1 MNMFSIVKK
10 NIKYNFYQYFLYL
23 ASMTLSITI
32 YFTFLSLQYNNQ
44 IILALTDTDKLQSAF
59 GASSILLLLFV
70 SIFIWYS
77 NNFFVKR
84 RKKDIGLY
92 SLLGVEKKQIGR
104 MLFYENFIM
113 GILALF
119 IGLAIGELFSVFFSM
134 ILVKLMGF
142 SIAITFTFNS
152 RAIIQTLLVFSVII
166 FLTSLQGYFIIYRFK
181 LIELFHA
188 TKKGEKINK
197 PSLVL
202 ALLAIAM
209 VGGSYW
215 LLLQSPESSNWGLH
229 FNRTIIILII
239 SMIIGSF
246 LLFHSLSAFFFV
258 LLQKNKSFYFKWS
271 NLLTFTQ
278 LTNRLKSNAFMFT
291 IISIL
296 NAGTLIAFG
305 FAYSIYY
312 NTLDTMK
319 NFVPYSYQYES
330 TTSDIDAKIRELIN
344 KEDNH
349 SLVFE
354 YDLEYTMVKGEV
366 SELSKVPGGYFYFD
380 ESFAVISNETYNQ
393 LVEKLDLDTIA
404 PLKKTEALT
413 IINNFIGSQDQQENV
428 NKSISLHSST
438 DDLKI
443 KIADNKSVSLLN
455 DPVQPFIIVVNDS
468 VYSQFRDENPPTTV
482 HTLKV
487 TNEVKSAALT
497 KKIMNVL
504 PSEAQFIS
512 FSDSY
517 QEAQSVY
524 GLLIFISGFL
534 GLVFLAASGSMIYFK
549 MLTEV
554 TDDKV
559 RYTTLKKLGVQ
570 KSEIMRVIAKQYS
583 VVFLLPLI
591 VGITHSCMILTAIS
605 NLMDIN
611 FIIPVIICIVSYTI
625 LYISYYVLTIISC
638 NKIVNA

>member
-1 MNMFSIVKK
+1 MNMFNIVRK
-10 NIKYNFYQYFLYL
+10 NIKHNFYQYFLYI

-32 YFTFLSLQYNNQ
+32 YFTFSSLQYNKQ
-44 IILALTDTDKLQSAF
+44 ISQALTDTEKLASAF

-113 GILALF
+113 GILALL
-119 IGLAIGELFSVFFSM
+119 IGLGIGELFSVFFSM

-181 LIELFHA
+181 LIELFQA

-197 PSLVL
+197 PSLLL

-209 VGGSYW
+209 IGGSYW
-215 LLLQSPESSNWGLH
+215 LLQLSPESRNWDQN
-229 FNRTIIILII
+229 FNRTIIIIII
-239 SMIIGSF
+239 SMLVGSF
-246 LLFHSLSAFFFV
+246 LLFHSLSAFIFV

-296 NAGTLIAFG
+296 NAVTLIAFG
-305 FAYSIYY
+305 FGYSIYY
-312 NTLDTMK
+312 NTLDQVK
-319 NFVPYSYQYES
+319 SFVPYSYQYES
-330 TTSDIDAKIRELIN
+330 TSSEVDAKIRELIAT
-344 KEDNH
+344 DNDH
-349 SLVFE
+349 SLIFE
-354 YDLEYTMVKGEV
+354 HDWEYTMVKGDA
-366 SELSKVPGGYFYFD
+366 SELKKVPGGYLYFD
-380 ESFAVISNETYNQ
+380 ESFAVISNTTFNQ
-393 LVEKLDLDTIA
+393 LADKLDLDTIA
-404 PLKKTEALT
+404 PLKKTEGLT
-413 IINNFIGSQDQQENV
+413 IINNFIGSQDQQSNI
-428 NKSISLHSST
+428 NKSVSLHSASV
-438 DDLKI
+438 DSKI
-443 KIADNKSVSLLN
+443 KIVGNKSFSLLN
-455 DPVQPFIIVVNDS
+455 DPVQPFLIVVNDEK
-468 VYSQFRDENPPTTV
+468 YNQLRGENTPTTV
-482 HTLKV
+482 HALKV
-487 TNEVKSAALT
+487 TNEAKSSALT
-497 KKIMNVL
+497 KKIMKEL
-504 PSEAQFIS
+504 PSEVHFYS

-549 MLTEV
+549 MLTDV

-570 KSEIMRVIAKQYS
+570 KIEVMRIIAKQYS

-611 FIIPVIICIVSYTI
+611 FIIPVIICIVSYTM
-625 LYISYYVLTIISC
+625 LYLSYYVLTVISC
-638 NKIVNA
+638 NKIVNV